1 MFSTE
6 RQMLL
11 MASLGTATVVNLTD
25 KIRSMWPTLIKKVSI
40 FFLHR
45 RVIEIKQYCTVWFTE
60 CTRITQN
67 YEEPWINT
75 RKQFSLLLAGSID
88 YMTSAVVLWNVGG
101 FHQRPV
107 VGWGGQRLT
116 CPSAS

>member
-1 MFSTE
+1 
-6 RQMLL
+6 MLL
-11 MASLGTATVVNLTD
+11 MASLGTATVVNPTD
-25 KIRSMWPTLIKKVSI
+25 KTLSMWPTRTKKVST

-45 RVIEIKQYCTVWFTE
+45 RVIEVDLDCTVWFTE

-67 YEEPWINT
+67 YEEPWINL
-75 RKQFSLLLAGSID
+75 RKQFSLLLTGSID

-101 FHQRPV
+101 FHQRQLV
-107 VGWGGQRLT
+107 AQGGQRLT